1 MTTQLITS
9 RERLNCLW
17 NWLARRQGLSLGSWG
32 EWIAFR
38 YLLKKRYD
46 VIARNWRIGRG
57 EVDLIAYSGPFLV
70 IVEVK
75 TRRKSPLDM
84 IPELNLTEAK
94 MAQLEYLA
102 HAFVGRHEMVD
113 VPVRF
118 DLIAIE
124 TEDLR
129 EYELRHYKG
138 FM

>member
-1 MTTQLITS
+1 METELTTS
-9 RERLNCLW
+9 RERLDCLW
-17 NWLARRQGLSLGSWG
+17 NWLARRQRLSLGSWG
-32 EWIAFR
+32 EWIALR
-38 YLLKKRYD
+38 YLLRRQYD
-46 VIARNWRIGRG
+46 VLARNWRIGRG
-57 EVDLIAYSGPFLV
+57 ELDLIAYQGPSLV
-70 IVEVK
+70 IIEVK
-75 TRRKSPLDM
+75 TRRRSPLDM
-84 IPELNLTEAK
+84 SPEFNLTEAK
-94 MAQLEYLA
+94 MTQLEYLA